1 MLNLRR
7 EHLPLKTTTGRLFT
21 IDGSQLQP
29 LKDELEVFLS
39 GEQQLNSRLFSKRV
53 MFTHELKANNTV
65 EGINDSVSLIENV
78 IKRASSITDEERRN
92 RIINLYNGYKYI
104 LEGKEINEDTVRKL
118 YSILSKDLLS
128 IEDSSRMGEFY
139 RTAPV
144 YILNN
149 GRLDDSMDHG
159 IDSEDL
165 SDYMKVFFDYVNN
178 GEVMDSQTDYFIK
191 SQILHFYFVYIHPYF
206 DINGRTSRT
215 IAMWYLLNNEIYP
228 YIIFNRGIPF
238 DASYDSIIRDCK
250 DRYDLTKFLKYMLIT
265 VKKEF
270 EKEYVMQRMSVL
282 ANRKWE
288 TMDYQTMQYF
298 LSMNGERTILDFAN
312 MYRHFNEKKKIDEII
327 DGMLMPLIDDGT
339 LSVVRE
345 TKKTMNN
352 GEPNLV
358 LSLNKKRLGE
368 VDPSKVSRINL

>member
-104 LEGKEINEDTVRKL
+104 LEGKEINEETVREL
-118 YSILSKDLLS
+118 YSILSKDLLCQ
-128 IEDSSRMGEFY
+128 EDKERMGEYY

-144 YILNN
+144 YILNK
-149 GRLDDSMDHG
+149 GRLDATIDYGVDASKLNEYMD
-159 IDSEDL
+159 I
-165 SDYMKVFFDYVNN
+165 FFAYVNN
-178 GEVMDSQTDYFIK
+178 KEELDKQTDYFIK
-191 SQILHFYFVYIHPYF
+191 SQIMHFYFVYIHPYL

-215 IAMWYLLNNEIYP
+215 IAM
-228 YIIFNRGIPF
+228 
-238 DASYDSIIRDCK
+238 
-250 DRYDLTKFLKYMLIT
+250 
-265 VKKEF
+265 
-270 EKEYVMQRMSVL
+270 
-282 ANRKWE
+282 
-288 TMDYQTMQYF
+288 
-298 LSMNGERTILDFAN
+298 
-312 MYRHFNEKKKIDEII
+312 
-327 DGMLMPLIDDGT
+327 
-339 LSVVRE
+339 
-345 TKKTMNN
+345 
-352 GEPNLV
+352 
-358 LSLNKKRLGE
+358 
-368 VDPSKVSRINL
+368 

>member
-1 MLNLRR
+1 MLSLRR
-7 EHLPLKTTTGRLFT
+7 EALPLKTTTGRLFT
-21 IDGSQLQP
+21 INGSQLQP
-29 LKDELEVFLS
+29 LKDELELFLQD
-39 GEQQLNSRLFSKRV
+39 EKQLNSKLFSKRV

-78 IKRASSITDEERRN
+78 IKRASSISDVERRN
-92 RIINLYNGYKYI
+92 RIINLYKGYKYI
-104 LEGKEINEDTVRKL
+104 LEGKEINEETVRKL
-118 YSILSKDLLS
+118 YGILSKDLLS

-149 GRLDDSMDHG
+149 GRLDDTMDHG
-159 IDSEDL
+159 IEADELSE
-165 SDYMKVFFDYVNN
+165 YMKVFFDYVNN
-178 GEVMDSQTDYFIK
+178 GEVLNDQTDYFIK

-206 DINGRTSRT
+206 DMNGRTSRT
-215 IAMWYLLNNEIYP
+215 IAMWYLLNNGIYP

-238 DASYDSIIRDCK
+238 DVSYDAIIRECK

-265 VKKEF
+265 VKKEL

-288 TMDYQTMQYF
+288 TMDYQTMEYF

-312 MYRHFNEKKKIDEII
+312 MYRHFNEKKKVDDII
-327 DGMLMPLIDDGT
+327 DGMLMPLIEDGT

-358 LSLNKKRLGE
+358 LSLNKKRLDDI
-368 VDPSKVSRINL
+368 DPSKVSRIIL